1 MFKDMV
7 GSIVIGIFT
16 GVFTGVLV
24 LFVNEA
30 DRRNLKKEIYEVKKE
45 IVYARLDLKRDY
57 RWLVAEVVKVYKKD
71 KEIMEVLK
79 REVIRSNEE
88 E

>member
-1 MFKDMV
+1 MV
-7 GSIVIGIFT
+7 GSIVAGIC
-16 GVFTGVLV
+16 VGVLV
-24 LFVNEA
+24 VTVNEA
-30 DRRNLKKEIYEVKKE
+30 YRRNLKKEIYGVKKE

-57 RWLVAEVVKVYKKD
+57 RWLVAEVVEVCKKD

-79 REVIRSNEE
+79 REVERSNEE